1 MDEEVIKIEIIN
13 SEGAKSSAPSI
24 DPIPFSK
31 IETCPLFILWR
42 EVLDN
47 MENLATLFDK
57 IEVNDNFKRESFK

>member
-1 MDEEVIKIEIIN
+1 MDEEVVKIEVIN
-13 SEGAKSSAPSI
+13 LEVAKSSAPSI

-47 MENLATLFDK
+47 MENLATVFDK
-57 IEVNDNFKRESFK
+57 IEVIDNFKRESFK

>member
-1 MDEEVIKIEIIN
+1 MDEEVIKIEVIN

-24 DPIPFSK
+24 DPIPLSK